1 MNRKNFVVM
10 MVLVGVAFVGGPAMA
25 ASVFSD
31 NFESGLGLWTGK
43 SGGTTSGQIVDDPVN
58 NGNHVLHFTDTVI
71 AGDIFSSQ
79 PFATNPNQ
87 MYCLSFDF
95 LGMPGQG
102 VKDSGGFIGYSEGT
116 PGNHQWLAGTESEY
130 INAGSTVLDDKVGW
144 KHYNVLFKP
153 AFSSIRV
160 MLEDF
165 DYAGDVAGGV
175 ARDAYFDN
183 IRVTAVPLPA
193 AGWAGLGLLGVMGI
207 IRRRMHA

>member
-1 MNRKNFVVM
+1 MNRKSFVAMMALVVAVVM
-10 MVLVGVAFVGGPAMA
+10 AGSAMA
-25 ASVFSD
+25 APVFSD
-31 NFESGLGLWTGK
+31 DFESGLSLWTAK
-43 SGGTTSGQIVDDPVN
+43 SGGTTSGQIIVDPMN

-79 PFATNPNQ
+79 PFAANPNQ
-87 MYCLSFDF
+87 MYRLSFDF
-95 LGMPGQG
+95 LGEPGDG
-102 VKDSGGFIGYSEGT
+102 AIDSGGFIGYANGT
-116 PGNHQWLAGTESEY
+116 SYSLHHWVAGTERRY
-130 INAGSTVLDDKVGW
+130 IDAGSTVLQDNVGW

-165 DYAGDVAGGV
+165 AYAGDVAG
-175 ARDAYFDN
+175 DAYFDN